1 MKKPEKIRLFAF
13 AFLSFLDF
21 ERTHGAGFLFFSS
34 APFFE
39 P

>member
-13 AFLSFLDF
+13 ALLSFLDF
-21 ERTHGAGFLFFSS
+21 ERTHTARSLFFSP